1 MAGTTEEPMTAYER
15 LELAWNLKE
24 PDRVPVAPI
33 NCYIFPWVGGITIR
47 EMFHEPD
54 KLVKATIRAREIL
67 GGGDNVD
74 PNITTL
80 NHLSMFGRAG
90 WDQATLDWRIWDD
103 FPPKGN
109 LPSLYEKPI
118 IEDYDDV
125 MKRGF
130 STILYNTKLSKQIFS
145 RSVDDFLYYEYEY
158 PKVYSA
164 AWRKFVEEQ
173 QIPLLMGG
181 RACHPLDMLQYYRGI
196 ANLTRDIFE
205 RPDKVIEMCE
215 WLVEYETTLA
225 MRDAM
230 VMGAGEVP
238 GAEIIFFF
246 NGGPPG
252 MSPRIFDRFY
262 WPVAKKM
269 IDIFVNRG
277 FKVHNHWDNDLT
289 PHLKTMSQM
298 ADGLPKGRIML
309 DLEKTDMKKAK
320 EMMGDKVCLFGNVP
334 STLLVYGTPGEVDK
348 YCKRLIDDC
357 APGGGYVL
365 STECE
370 TPWDSKPENVRAIC
384 EAAVKHGQ
392 YRR

>member
-1 MAGTTEEPMTAYER
+1 MEEAMTAYER

-24 PDRVPVAPI
+24 ADRVPVAPI
-33 NCYIFPWVGGITIR
+33 NCYIFPWIGGITIR
-47 EMFHEPD
+47 EMFLEPD
-54 KLVKATIRAREIL
+54 KLVKATIKAREIL

-118 IEDYDDV
+118 LEDYDDV

-130 STILYNTKLSKQIFS
+130 STTLYNKKLSKQLFS
-145 RSVDDFLYYEYEY
+145 RSIDDFLYYEYEY
-158 PKVYSA
+158 PKIYSA
-164 AWRKFVEEQ
+164 AWCKFVEEQ

-196 ANLTRDIFE
+196 SNLTRDIFE
-205 RPDKVIEMCE
+205 RPEKVIEICE
-215 WLVEYETTLA
+215 WFVEYETTLA

-238 GAEIIFFF
+238 GAEIIFFI

-252 MSPRIFDRFY
+252 MSPRIFDKIF
-262 WPVAKKM
+262 WPIAKKM
-269 IDIFVNRG
+269 IDIFVKRG
-277 FKVHNHWDNDLT
+277 FKVHCHWDNDLT
-289 PHLKTMSQM
+289 PHLNTMSHM
-298 ADGLPKGRIML
+298 ADGLPKGKILL
-309 DLEKTDMKKAK
+309 DLEKTNMKKAK
-320 EMMGDKVCLFGNVP
+320 EILGDKVCLFGNVP
-334 STLLVYGTPGEVDK
+334 STLLVYGTPQEVEK
-348 YCKRLIDDC
+348 YCIKLIEDC

-370 TPWDSKPENVRAIC
+370 APWDSKPENVKAIC
-384 EAAVKHGQ
+384 DAAVKHGQ
-392 YRR
+392 YKH

>member
-1 MAGTTEEPMTAYER
+1 MDESMTAYER

-24 PDRVPVAPI
+24 ADRVPVAPV
-33 NCYIFPWVGGITIR
+33 NCYIFPWVGNISIR
-47 EMFHEPD
+47 EMFLEPD
-54 KLVKATIRAREIL
+54 KLVKATIKAREVL

-125 MKRGF
+125 LSRGF
-130 STILYNTKLSKQIFS
+130 APILYNKNLGKQIFG
-145 RSVDDFLYYEYEY
+145 RSLDEFLYYEYEY
-158 PKVYSA
+158 PKVYAA
-164 AWRKFVEEQ
+164 AWKKFVDEQ

-196 ANLTRDIFE
+196 SNLTRDIFE
-205 RPDKVIEMCE
+205 RPDKVLEICE
-215 WLVEYETTLA
+215 WFMEYEAVLA

-230 VMGAGEVP
+230 VMGAGKVP
-238 GAEIIFFF
+238 GAEIIFFI

-252 MSPRIFDRFY
+252 MSPRIFDKFF
-262 WPVAKKM
+262 WPIAKKM
-269 IDIFVNRG
+269 IDIFVTHG
-277 FKVHNHWDNDLT
+277 FKVHCHWDNDLT
-289 PHLKTMSQM
+289 PDLNTMSHM
-298 ADGLPKGRIML
+298 ADGLPKGKILL

-320 EMMGDKVCLFGNVP
+320 EKLGDKVAIFGNVP
-334 STLLVYGTPGEVDK
+334 SSILVYGTPNEVDK
-348 YCKRLIDDC
+348 YCKKLIEDC

-370 TPWDSKPENVRAIC
+370 TPWDSKPENVKAIC
-384 EAAVKHGQ
+384 DAAKKYGQ

>member
-1 MAGTTEEPMTAYER
+1 MNMEEAMTAYER

-24 PDRVPVAPI
+24 ADRVPVAPI
-33 NCYIFPWVGGITIR
+33 NCYIFPWIGGITIR
-47 EMFHEPD
+47 EMFLEPD
-54 KLVKATIRAREIL
+54 KLVKATIKAREIL

-118 IEDYDDV
+118 LEDYDDV

-130 STILYNTKLSKQIFS
+130 STTLYNKKLSKQLFS
-145 RSVDDFLYYEYEY
+145 RSIDDFLYYEYEY
-158 PKVYSA
+158 PKIYSA

-196 ANLTRDIFE
+196 SNLTRDIFE
-205 RPDKVIEMCE
+205 RPEKVIEICE
-215 WLVEYETTLA
+215 WFVEYETTLA

-238 GAEIIFFF
+238 GAEIIFFI

-252 MSPRIFDRFY
+252 MSPRIFDKIF
-262 WPVAKKM
+262 WPIAKKM
-269 IDIFVNRG
+269 IDIFVKRG
-277 FKVHNHWDNDLT
+277 FKVHCHWDNDLT
-289 PHLKTMSQM
+289 PHLNTMSHM
-298 ADGLPKGRIML
+298 ADGLPKGKILL
-309 DLEKTDMKKAK
+309 DLEKTNMKKAK
-320 EMMGDKVCLFGNVP
+320 EILGDKVCLFGNVP
-334 STLLVYGTPGEVDK
+334 STLLVYGTPQEVEK
-348 YCKRLIDDC
+348 YCIKLIEDC

-370 TPWDSKPENVRAIC
+370 APWDSKPENVKAIC
-384 EAAVKHGQ
+384 DAAVKHGQ
-392 YRR
+392 YKH

>member
-1 MAGTTEEPMTAYER
+1 MTEDTMTAYER

-24 PDRVPVAPI
+24 ADRVPVAPI

-47 EMFHEPD
+47 EMFLDPD
-54 KLVKATIRAREIL
+54 KLVRATIKAREIL

-109 LPSLYEKPI
+109 LPSLYEKPM

-130 STILYNTKLSKQIFS
+130 STILYSKKISSQVFS

-158 PKVYSA
+158 PKIYSA
-164 AWRKFVEEQ
+164 AWRRFVEEQ

-205 RPDKVIEMCE
+205 RPDKVDEMCE

-230 VMGAGEVP
+230 IMGAGEVP

-252 MSPRIFDRFY
+252 MPPRIFDRLY

-277 FKVHNHWDNDLT
+277 FKVHCHWDNDLT
-289 PHLKTMSQM
+289 PHLDTMSHM
-298 ADGLPKGRIML
+298 ADGLPKGKVLL
-309 DLEKTDMKKAK
+309 DLEKTDVKKAK
-320 EMMGDKVCLFGNVP
+320 DMMGNRVCLFGNVP
-334 STLLVYGTPGEVDK
+334 SALLVYGTPNEVDK
-348 YCKRLIDDC
+348 YCKKLIEDC
-357 APGGGYVL
+357 APGGGYIL

-384 EAAVKHGQ
+384 AAAVKYGQ
-392 YRR
+392 YGRS